1 MKCLG
6 EDRVLSARKDYQCN
20 WCNETIAVGEAY
32 MRQRNVDGSEAW
44 VWRAHAECSAAAC
57 RFSDDDLEHSSG
69 VTFSRG
75 CSCEAGQHDADATWP
90 CDESPLTQEAVASRW
105 RKDRVAATVEAKP

>member
-6 EDRVLSARKDYQCN
+6 EDRVLSARKEYRCN
-20 WCNETIAVGEAY
+20 WCNEAIAVGEAY

-57 RFSDDDLEHSSG
+57 RFSNDDLENCSH
-69 VTFSRG
+69 VQFSRG

-90 CDESPLTQEAVASRW
+90 CDETPLTQEAVASMW
-105 RKDRVAATVEAKP
+105 RKARVAATLEAKP